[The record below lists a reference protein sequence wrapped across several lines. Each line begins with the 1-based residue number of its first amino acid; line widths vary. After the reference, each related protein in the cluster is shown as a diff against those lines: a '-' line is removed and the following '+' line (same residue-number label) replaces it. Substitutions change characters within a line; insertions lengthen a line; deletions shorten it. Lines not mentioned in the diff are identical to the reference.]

1 MNPKKMSR
9 RDLLRAAG
17 IGFLATGSSLIAHP
31 LFAQDPTATPL
42 PLPQGSEGKLTVI
55 HRTEYFEVVQQRF
68 RELVVNFASANN
80 VELDISL
87 ANPEIFGDF
96 TAKML
101 AAVQAGNPP
110 DLGYHQLSI
119 QQMYSLDLVE
129 DVTDVVEQLIGL
141 YGTPVPNLAEFN
153 AKIDGRWWAVPF
165 MSYTGAWFARKDK
178 FEEKGIDVYS
188 LDTWEN
194 RREACLEVSDPS
206 NNFYGWGMTINRS
219 GDGHGLISGVIQ
231 SFGGT
236 FVDESGFKVTFN
248 SPETVAAVEWLKETY
263 SSEKYRPMLPPGVES
278 WTDTNNNEAYLAGT
292 VGMTL
297 NQPSVYAKAK
307 ADKNPVFEATAVLHA
322 PKWLDGSLPEAGGS
336 GWITIFKGAPNV
348 DLAKSLILE
357 LLAPANYTPM
367 VQNGGGL
374 FLPAYSNLWT
384 EDVMGADENF
394 EVFREIL
401 LNPDVFYGMSHP
413 APPNALVDQI
423 NAASI
428 TSQMMANVTTGAM
441 TSEEAVLDAHN
452 KIVQIFVEG
461 GAPQ

>member
-1 MNPKKMSR
+1 MKPNKMSR
-9 RDLLRAAG
+9 RDFLRAAG
-17 IGFLATGSSLIAHP
+17 IGFVATGAGLSVP
-31 LFAQDPTATPL
+31 TMFAQDATPV
-42 PLPQGSEGKLTVI
+42 PLPVGAAGKLTVI
-55 HRTEYFEVVQQRF
+55 HRTEYFEVVQQMF
-68 RELVVNFASANN
+68 RQTVETFASAKGAD
-80 VELDISL
+80 LDIST

-110 DLGYHQLSI
+110 DIGYHQLSI
-119 QQMYSLDLVE
+119 QQMYSLDIVE
-129 DVTDVVEQLIGL
+129 DVTDLVDQLVGL
-141 YGTPVPNLAEFN
+141 YGAPIPALAEFN

-165 MSYTGAWFARKDK
+165 MSYTGAWFARRDK
-178 FEEKGIDVYS
+178 FEEKGIDVNS
-188 LDTWEN
+188 LDTWDN

-231 SFGGT
+231 AFGGT
-236 FVDESGFKVTFN
+236 FVDETGLKVTFN
-248 SPETVAAVEWLKETY
+248 SPETVAAVEWLNETY
-263 SSEKYRPMLPPGVES
+263 TSEKYKPMLPPGVES
-278 WTDTNNNEAYLAGT
+278 WTDVSNNEQYLAGT
-292 VGMTL
+292 VAMTL
-297 NQPSVYAKAK
+297 NQPSVYAAAK
-307 ADKNPVFEATAVLHA
+307 ANNNPIFEHTAVLHA

-336 GWITIFKGAPNV
+336 GWITIFKGAPNIE
-348 DLAKSLILE
+348 LAKELVLD

-374 FLPAYSNLWT
+374 FLPAYRDLWT
-384 EDVMGADENF
+384 EDVMGADPNF

-441 TSEEAVLDAHN
+441 TAEEAVADAHN
-452 KIVQIFVEG
+452 KIVQIFEEG
-461 GAPQ
+461 GAMQ